1 MDFIFE
7 CFYTDT
13 LDKISRNGLQ
23 DRSSRRDVLDH
34 LNAIIGGCS
43 DGQNM
48 HTEEVARIAVLSA
61 VRYHREQ
68 KDANGDVC
76 LMGKYHNILYIAL
89 RTCWDWGVRDS
100 AVVVVLLEEIYAC
113 EKTFERIFLGAL
125 FGPNAPHFI
134 AGWRSDFR
142 DQDENT
148 RAMVYFLHHATSLDM
163 TLPCWIAR
171 YEQERMV
178 KFIDIPI
185 ESCGR
190 SSPLRVALQASAP
203 DLLLILLRYGA
214 NPNPPDG
221 GSSAVLALLDKLTEN
236 GRNYVYQN
244 VSCLQI
250 LLRNIPMIELPYK
263 EYDREPIIYS
273 TRREMFFE
281 RYGRLLIDKII
292 PKEQVYGVMSLR
304 HLCRCR
310 IRDLLRHN
318 GQLPD
323 GIDTLRLP
331 RRLQRYIDLME
342 EIEGPDKDKDNDDD
356 DDFPTTSR
364 ASQKKKVT
372 KKGTTLES
380 AKILKP
386 IEEEDR
392 PITSL
397 AATTARMEPTPV
409 VVVTEP
415 VATTEASDAVNVTNT
430 STELS
435 TTTTAITDTTTTTT
449 TTLEEQEQQLD
460 QQLQTISISES
471 KEEEDVVVSISE
483 VKEGDAVEMPAP
495 STSPDAEDEDN
506 DATPVVIFDKPF
518 SL

>member
-1 MDFIFE
+1 MEFIFE
-7 CFYTDT
+7 CFYEDT
-13 LDKISRNGLQ
+13 LDKLCRNGLQ

-48 HTEEVARIAVLSA
+48 HTEEVARIAVLAA
-61 VRYHREQ
+61 VRYHRDK
-68 KDANGDVC
+68 KDNNGDVC
-76 LMGKYHNILYIAL
+76 LMGKFHNILYIAL

-100 AVVVVLLEEIYAC
+100 AVVVVLLEEIYSC

-163 TLPCWIAR
+163 SLPVWIPR
-171 YEQERMV
+171 YEQERLV

-185 ESCGR
+185 ESCGC

-214 NPNPPDG
+214 APNPPDG
-221 GSSAVLALLDKLTEN
+221 GSSVVLALLDKLIEN

-244 VSCLQI
+244 ISCLQI
-250 LLRNIPMIELPYK
+250 LLRNISHIEMPFK
-263 EYDREPIIYS
+263 PIVLYN
-273 TRREMFFE
+273 TRRDMFVE
-281 RYGRLLIDKII
+281 RYGNLIRDNII
-292 PKEQVYGVMSLR
+292 PFEQVFGVMSLR

-310 IRDLLRHN
+310 IRDLLRSN

-342 EIEGPDKDKDNDDD
+342 EIEETKDNNENEDNNDCNKK
-356 DDFPTTSR
+356 SR
-364 ASQKKKVT
+364 KKKNNENDAKNSTSSMKKKQVT
-372 KKGTTLES
+372 FSAESNLVAKETDTAVETIIESTKTITLT
-380 AKILKP
+380 A
-386 IEEEDR
+386 
-392 PITSL
+392 TSSSSSSSSL
-397 AATTARMEPTPV
+397 PSSSTTAITLSPSEQTPQNTV
-409 VVVTEP
+409 SEDSLST
-415 VATTEASDAVNVTNT
+415 TNT
-430 STELS
+430 STE
-435 TTTTAITDTTTTTT
+435 
-449 TTLEEQEQQLD
+449 
-460 QQLQTISISES
+460 
-471 KEEEDVVVSISE
+471 V
-483 VKEGDAVEMPAP
+483 
-495 STSPDAEDEDN
+495 
-506 DATPVVIFDKPF
+506 PVVIDKP
-518 SL
+518 LAL

>member
-1 MDFIFE
+1 MEYIFE
-7 CFYTDT
+7 CFYEDT

-48 HTEEVARIAVLSA
+48 LTEEVARIAVLAA
-61 VRYHREQ
+61 VRYHRD
-68 KDANGDVC
+68 KKGGNGDVC
-76 LMGKYHNILYIAL
+76 LMGKFHNILYIAL

-125 FGPNAPHFI
+125 FGPHAPHFI

-163 TLPCWIAR
+163 TLPVWIAR
-171 YEQERMV
+171 YEQERML

-214 NPNPPDG
+214 EPNPPDG
-221 GSSAVLALLDKLTEN
+221 GSSVVLALLDKLNEN

-244 VSCLQI
+244 VSCLEI
-250 LLRNIPMIELPYK
+250 LLRNIPIIEMPYK
-263 EYDREPIIYS
+263 PIIYS

-281 RYGRLLIDKII
+281 RYGRLLIDKILR
-292 PKEQVYGVMSLR
+292 KEQVYGVMSLR

-310 IRDLLRHN
+310 IRDLLRTN

-342 EIEGPDKDKDNDDD
+342 EIEGPETSNNDSNDGVKG
-356 DDFPTTSR
+356 FVKQVAEKKSIKPSKLCANNL
-364 ASQKKKVT
+364 ASVENSQ
-372 KKGTTLES
+372 
-380 AKILKP
+380 
-386 IEEEDR
+386 
-392 PITSL
+392 
-397 AATTARMEPTPV
+397 
-409 VVVTEP
+409 
-415 VATTEASDAVNVTNT
+415 NV
-430 STELS
+430 
-435 TTTTAITDTTTTTT
+435 
-449 TTLEEQEQQLD
+449 
-460 QQLQTISISES
+460 
-471 KEEEDVVVSISE
+471 
-483 VKEGDAVEMPAP
+483 
-495 STSPDAEDEDN
+495 
-506 DATPVVIFDKPF
+506 ATPVITITSADKIVVDSVNGNNDNHNNNSRICTRVGNVSAVEDTVLDKP
-518 SL
+518 LTL

>member
-48 HTEEVARIAVLSA
+48 NTDEVARIAVLSA

-125 FGPNAPHFI
+125 FGPHAPHFI

-263 EYDREPIIYS
+263 PIIYS

-356 DDFPTTSR
+356 DDYPTTSK
-364 ASQKKKVT
+364 ASQKKKT
-372 KKGTTLES
+372 AKKSIPRVKVLT
-380 AKILKP
+380 A
-386 IEEEDR
+386 IEEEEK
-392 PITSL
+392 PTTSL
-397 AATTARMEPTPV
+397 AAASTTPLEVIEAT
-409 VVVTEP
+409 VTET
-415 VATTEASDAVNVTNT
+415 VTTTEDSDVVKETNT
-430 STELS
+430 STELPTTN
-435 TTTTAITDTTTTTT
+435 TTTTDTT
-449 TTLEEQEQQLD
+449 LVGQASELD
-460 QQLQTISISES
+460 QQLQTISIA
-471 KEEEDVVVSISE
+471 E
-483 VKEGDAVEMPAP
+483 VKIDATDSPP
-495 STSPDAEDEDN
+495 SSLSDEDTTTTTT
-506 DATPVVIFDKPF
+506 APVIIFDKPF

>member
-7 CFYTDT
+7 CFFTDT
-13 LDKISRNGLQ
+13 LEKISRSGLQ

-43 DGQNM
+43 DGHNM
-48 HTEEVARIAVLSA
+48 RADEVARIAVLSA
-61 VRYHREQ
+61 VRYHRDQ

-148 RAMVYFLHHATSLDM
+148 RAMVYFLRHATSLGM
-163 TLPCWIAR
+163 TLPVWIAR
-171 YEQERMV
+171 YEQERLV

-221 GSSAVLALLDKLTEN
+221 GTSAVLALLDKLTEN
-236 GRNYVYQN
+236 GRNYVFQN

-250 LLRNIPMIELPYK
+250 LLRNIPMIELPFK
-263 EYDREPIIYS
+263 PIVYS

-281 RYGRLLIDKII
+281 RYGSLLIDKII
-292 PKEQVYGVMSLR
+292 TKEQVYGVMSLR

-310 IRDLLRHN
+310 IRDLLRNN

-342 EIEGPDKDKDNDDD
+342 EIEGPEKKDNDTDD
-356 DDFPTTSR
+356 NYPTTSSKAKSKAMR
-364 ASQKKKVT
+364 SDAKKPA
-372 KKGTTLES
+372 TTMPTTM
-380 AKILKP
+380 KTNKP
-386 IEEEDR
+386 ITLRYDEI
-392 PITSL
+392 PTTSL
-397 AATTARMEPTPV
+397 AAAAERAVKALSSTPTIL
-409 VVVTEP
+409 
-415 VATTEASDAVNVTNT
+415 
-430 STELS
+430 TEL
-435 TTTTAITDTTTTTT
+435 AA
-449 TTLEEQEQQLD
+449 LEELDEPETSGHEVIEEDINEQELEGLNEED
-460 QQLQTISISES
+460 EEN
-471 KEEEDVVVSISE
+471 EEEEVEEEEKQQQQKHDSSSSPSPPSETNDVPTIIV
-483 VKEGDAVEMPAP
+483 
-495 STSPDAEDEDN
+495 
-506 DATPVVIFDKPF
+506 DKPF
-518 SL
+518 AF